1 VLRESATLARPG
13 GVIRPFIEFSQ
24 TVVPLL
30 RMLLTGTD
38 GEERRYVLRLLAAL
52 GHDPQEKKQASGFPR
67 VLAAPGKES
76 VLMNPL
82 TRRERDVVALLALR
96 LTDKEMAERLCISL
110 NTVNSHLK
118 HIYRKLEV
126 NDRHTVVI
134 KAQSLGILQD
144 RRATARPVGT
154 AQTARKD
161 PSRGC
166 GPLASPNRQRLAANE
181 GRRLRD

>member
-1 VLRESATLARPG
+1 MA
-13 GVIRPFIEFSQ
+13 Q
-24 TVVPLL
+24 Q
-30 RMLLTGTD
+30 
-38 GEERRYVLRLLAAL
+38 L
-52 GHDPQEKKQASGFPR
+52 G
-67 VLAAPGKES
+67 
-76 VLMNPL
+76 
-82 TRRERDVVALLALR
+82 
-96 LTDKEMAERLCISL
+96 ISP

-166 GPLASPNRQRLAANE
+166 GTLASPNRQWLAANE